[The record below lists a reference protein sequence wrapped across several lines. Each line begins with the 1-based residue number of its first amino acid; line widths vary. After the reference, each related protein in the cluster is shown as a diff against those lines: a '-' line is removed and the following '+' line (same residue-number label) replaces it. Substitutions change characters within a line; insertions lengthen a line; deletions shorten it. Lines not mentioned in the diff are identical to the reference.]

1 MVPDSLKPVMKTLK
15 MSRARGASGPS
26 FFFQLSLLR
35 SGLVEERRRAEE
47 SHAHVRV
54 RAEQQRGRVDLAH
67 EARGA
72 EDREEDPP
80 ERELN

>member
-15 MSRARGASGPS
+15 MSRARGAS
-26 FFFQLSLLR
+26 LSLLR

>member
-1 MVPDSLKPVMKTLK
+1 MVPRSLKPVMKTLK
-15 MSRARGASGPS
+15 MSRARGAS
-26 FFFQLSLLR
+26 LSLLR